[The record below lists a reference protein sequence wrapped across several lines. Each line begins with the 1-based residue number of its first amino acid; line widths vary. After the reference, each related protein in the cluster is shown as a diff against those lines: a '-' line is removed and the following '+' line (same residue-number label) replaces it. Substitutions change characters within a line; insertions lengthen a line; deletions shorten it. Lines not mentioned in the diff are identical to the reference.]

1 MIGVRK
7 IAHATYEVPDLD
19 RQLEYYTDILGLTL
33 SAKEKDAA
41 YLSSTIDHHS
51 VVLRKGAQAQCTRIG
66 FQIGPD
72 DDLNAFEKQTAAME
86 SRPRARRIPSR
97 RSRTW

>member
-7 IAHATYEVPDLD
+7 IAHASYEIPDLD
-19 RQLEYYTDILGLTL
+19 RQVEYYTAILGLTL
-33 SAKEKDAA
+33 SAREKDAA

-51 VVLRKGAQAQCTRIG
+51 IVLKKGSQAKCTRIG

-72 DDLNAFEKQTAAME
+72 DDLDVFEKQTAAYE
-86 SRPRARRIPSR
+86 REDLPQEGS
-97 RSRTW
+97 